1 MPTMR
6 LEGDTAPTAAA
17 TAPVP
22 EPTSRT
28 ESPLCTPAN
37 CTKGSASLRLHLPM
51 NRSYASPAENMRD
64 FTDHRAK
71 RVEKEWV
78 PDMSTGR
85 MTVLVVGATGSIGR
99 HDLDALFAQLDA
111 DPPG

>member
-6 LEGDTAPTAAA
+6 LEGEIAATAAE

-37 CTKGSASLRLHLPM
+37 WTKGRASLRLHLPM
-51 NRSYASPAENMRD
+51 NRSYASPAENMGD
-64 FTDHRAK
+64 CTDHRVSSPRRSCSESIIHIGAPASRHALEYEIVGVA
-71 RVEKEWV
+71 RVREEHR
-78 PDMSTGR
+78 SG
-85 MTVLVVGATGSIGR
+85 
-99 HDLDALFAQLDA
+99 
-111 DPPG
+111 